1 MSTATPPSD
10 AVTPPDAAAAPSAP
24 TRVRAAALPPAER
37 RADIVAATLPLL
49 MEHGVALTTRQ
60 IAEAAGIAEGTIFR
74 VFADKDALIEAVVD
88 AAFDPTP
95 TEAALRQI
103 DRTLPLEARLVE
115 AVDILRRRVANI
127 FQLMSAVGMLQNGP
141 RAGVAKL
148 RSQPGLGVLA
158 ELFEPDRERL
168 RRDPEVAAHLLR
180 GLTLVGTHPALTLD
194 EPMPSAE
201 IVSLVLDGIRRPST
215 PADPSPAP
223 LDTQDPAC

>member
-1 MSTATPPSD
+1 MTPAAPPPDAATPPS
-10 AVTPPDAAAAPSAP
+10 AAP
-24 TRVRAAALPPAER
+24 TRVRATALPAAER
-37 RADIVAATLPLL
+37 RAEIVAATLPLL
-49 MEHGVALTTRQ
+49 MAHGAALTTRQ

-88 AAFDPTP
+88 AAFDPAP
-95 TEAALRQI
+95 TEAALREI
-103 DRTLPLEARLVE
+103 DRSLPLEARLTE

-127 FQLMSAVGMLQNGP
+127 FQLMSAVGMLQSGP

-158 ELFEPDRERL
+158 ELFEPDRDRL

-194 EPMPSAE
+194 APMPSDE
-201 IVSLVLDGIRRPST
+201 IVSLVLDGIRRP
-215 PADPSPAP
+215 PAPTDPSPAP
-223 LDTQDPAC
+223 LDTQDAPC